1 MHRFAG
7 QIRTRCGHPDLC
19 VSASSAAGE
28 RISGTLIN
36 SKPRKEHGK
45 RNRKNYLSRCF
56 RRNRRRDRNL
66 SFDCAVSQENQGDRR
81 TKRSRPSPD
90 RRSGNHIADLE
101 TTISDLKNNELSELK
116 NEVKSHLEKDRS
128 QEILAILNHL
138 TGNINTLG
146 TKIDRS
152 LETNAAQN
160 EKLKAHDLYLEN
172 LNKLFVDKW
181 K

>member
-1 MHRFAG
+1 MDSLIEKIISLVISAG
-7 QIRTRCGHPDLC
+7 IG
-19 VSASSAAGE
+19 GG
-28 RISGTLIN
+28 IGTCLSIALFL
-36 SKPRKEHGK
+36 RKIKETDAQ
-45 RNRKNYLSRCF
+45 REA
-56 RRNRRRDRNL
+56 DR
-66 SFDCAVSQENQGDRR
+66 AR
-81 TKRSRPSPD
+81 
-90 RRSGNHIADLE
+90 IADLE
-101 TTISDLKNNELSELK
+101 NTITDLKNNELSELK
-116 NEVKSHLEKDRS
+116 VEVKSHIDKDRS

-160 EKLKAHDLYLEN
+160 EKLKAHDLYLAN

>member
-1 MHRFAG
+1 M
-7 QIRTRCGHPDLC
+7 
-19 VSASSAAGE
+19 
-28 RISGTLIN
+28 
-36 SKPRKEHGK
+36 
-45 RNRKNYLSRCF
+45 
-56 RRNRRRDRNL
+56 
-66 SFDCAVSQENQGDRR
+66 
-81 TKRSRPSPD
+81 
-90 RRSGNHIADLE
+90 
-101 TTISDLKNNELSELK
+101 
-116 NEVKSHLEKDRS
+116 KSHIDKDRS

-160 EKLKAHDLYLEN
+160 EKLKAHDLYLAN